1 MGRVEKRKGST
12 LSAIFLRY
20 VLVMLGLLLTLGIC
34 TIVIFNILVN
44 IGGIYPAN
52 YAERKINEAYDLIQ
66 NVDEVTEDII
76 PVLCHYAI
84 FSTDGE
90 VLSGNMP
97 EDSVEIAWNVVNH
110 GTASG
115 NYFYKVIPRSDEYVV
130 LQYSLTPQYQS
141 AFLREH
147 FIEPQNLMTI
157 IIVLSGLT
165 IILLPSIS
173 FGKKMKRKMKP
184 VMDAV
189 ERIKNQDL
197 EYEVPYSGVK
207 EIDDCLLSIE
217 EMRNALKDSLK
228 RQWTTEQEKGRQMS
242 ALAHDIKTPL
252 TVIRGNAEL
261 LSETEMTEEQE
272 KYIDYIASSALQIQN
287 YVQTLIE
294 VTKSVDGYQYRFEKV
309 RTEDILG
316 GIRKQT
322 LGLSEV
328 YELKINWEEQY
339 ISKTVSVV
347 YDQVVRAVMNI
358 IKNAAEHTPKGQTIN
373 IYIKEQNGE
382 LTFTVEDTGS
392 GFTKEALL
400 HGTDQFFMDDTS
412 RSGGA
417 HYGIGLFS
425 AKSIAEKHGGRI
437 LLTNSEETGG
447 AKVEICFPMDKEWL
461 TEIQIPVEHFTK

>member
-1 MGRVEKRKGST
+1 MGSVEKRRGST
-12 LSAIFLRY
+12 LSGIFLRY
-20 VLVMLGLLLTLGIC
+20 VLVMLGLMLVLGIC
-34 TIVIFNILVN
+34 TVLIFNILVN
-44 IGGIYPAN
+44 SGAIYPAN
-52 YAERKINEAYDLIQ
+52 YAERKINEAYDVIQ
-66 NVDEVTEDII
+66 KADEVTEDII
-76 PVLCHYAI
+76 PPLCRYVI
-84 FSTDGE
+84 FSADGE
-90 VLSGNMP
+90 VLRGNMA
-97 EDSVEIAWNVVNH
+97 EDSVEIAWNVANH

-115 NYFYKVIPRSDEYVV
+115 DYFYKVILRSDEYVV

-147 FIEPQNLMTI
+147 FIPPQNLMTI
-157 IIVLSGLT
+157 IVVLSGIT
-165 IILLPSIS
+165 MILLPSVS

-184 VMDAV
+184 VMNAV

-197 EYEVPYSGVK
+197 EYEVSYSGVK
-207 EIDDCLLSIE
+207 EIDECLSSID
-217 EMRNALKDSLK
+217 EMRNALKDSLE
-228 RQWTTEQEKGRQMS
+228 RQWKTEQEKNRQMS

-261 LSETEMTEEQE
+261 LSEMEMTEEQG

-294 VTKSVDGYQYRFEKV
+294 VTKSVDGYQYRFEKI

-316 GIRKQT
+316 DIKKQT

-328 YELKINWEEQY
+328 FNLKINWEEQY
-339 ISKTVSVV
+339 ISETVNIV

-358 IKNAAEHTPKGQTIN
+358 IKNAAEHTPKDGTIN
-373 IYIKEQNGE
+373 IDINEKRGA
-382 LTFTVEDTGS
+382 LTFIVEDTGS

-400 HGTDQFFMDDTS
+400 HGTEQFFMDDTS

-437 LLTNSEETGG
+437 LLTNSEKTGG
-447 AKVEICFPMDKEWL
+447 AKVEICFGTNGKPLGKG
-461 TEIQIPVEHFTK
+461 IF